1 MGFLQKAKKLNELL
15 QVTDEAT
22 VGDIENERL
31 IFSLDHMQELLEADD
46 GESNIIYE
54 APLLEAVK

>member
-1 MGFLQKAKKLNELL
+1 MGFLQQAKKLNELL

-31 IFSLDHMQELLEADD
+31 IFCLDHMQELLDAVENQ
-46 GESNIIYE
+46 SNIIYE